1 LVRPERRSGR
11 GCSLVRVCPAIK
23 ANGERCRGIVGAGN
37 AYCPAHDPAREGAR
51 RRAASK
57 AAKSKPDAELK
68 GVKDQLQALAD
79 RVLSGELQRADAAVV
94 SQVLNV
100 KLRALELERKWREL
114 GELEDRLEA
123 LEGVLKRRNAG

>member
-1 LVRPERRSGR
+1 MRI
-11 GCSLVRVCPAIK
+11 CPAIK
-23 ANGERCRGIVGAGN
+23 ANGERCRGIVGGGSQ
-37 AYCPAHDPAREGAR
+37 YCPAHDPAREGAR

-79 RVLSGELQRADAAVV
+79 RVLSGELERRDAAVV

-100 KLRALELERKWREL
+100 KLRALELERKWKEL

-123 LEGVLKRRNAG
+123 LEAVLKGRNAG

>member
-1 LVRPERRSGR
+1 LPRQKGERRALQGHR
-11 GCSLVRVCPAIK
+11 
-23 ANGERCRGIVGAGN
+23 GAGS

-57 AAKSKPDAELK
+57 AARSKPDAEVK
-68 GVKDQLQALAD
+68 GVKDGSMPSPTACSPANSCG
-79 RVLSGELQRADAAVV
+79 RTRRSS

-100 KLRALELERKWREL
+100 KLRALERERKWKEL

-123 LEGVLKRRNAG
+123 LERVLKGRNAG

>member
-1 LVRPERRSGR
+1 M
-11 GCSLVRVCPAIK
+11 RVCPAIK

-57 AAKSKPDAELK
+57 AAKSKPDAKLK

-123 LEGVLKRRNAG
+123 LEGVLKRRNVG

>member
-1 LVRPERRSGR
+1 M
-11 GCSLVRVCPAIK
+11 RVCPAIK
-23 ANGERCRGIVGAGN
+23 PNGERCKGIVGAGSD
-37 AYCPAHDPAREGAR
+37 YCPAHDPAREGAR

-57 AAKSKPDAELK
+57 AAKSKPDAEVR

-79 RVLSGELQRADAAVV
+79 RVLSGELARADAAVV

-114 GELEDRLEA
+114 GEIEDRLEA
-123 LEGVLKRRNAG
+123 LESVLKGRSVG